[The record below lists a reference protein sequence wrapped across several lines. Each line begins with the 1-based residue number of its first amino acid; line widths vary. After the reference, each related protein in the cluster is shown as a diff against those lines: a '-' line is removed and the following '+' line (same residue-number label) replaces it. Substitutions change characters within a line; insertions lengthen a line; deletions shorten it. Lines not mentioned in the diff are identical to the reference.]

1 VSSKAQGLSIF
12 RRLLTI
18 RSFVVTLYTTTMS
31 ASTAQTGKADKRTR
45 VIEASAE
52 LFRESH
58 NVRKVSIEEIAARA
72 RVSPTTVYHYFGNRE
87 ALVTEVAKVLIRAI
101 IDRSREFLRAPT
113 PFSEKL
119 QAIFSGKIQLA
130 SSVSD
135 EVVNK
140 MTSQDPEMAK
150 FVAEIY
156 ESELLPVWRD
166 FLADGKSQG
175 FIDRDLDERPFV
187 AYMDVLRVGFGAKS
201 DLIQTWRQDRRLL
214 EQLSRLALYGFMRK
228 EVNLF
233 AYDSVQHESTAGID
247 QPPKDKG

>member
-1 VSSKAQGLSIF
+1 MSSKAQGLFHIL
-12 RRLLTI
+12 RLTI
-18 RSFVVTLYTTTMS
+18 RSFVVKLYITTMS
-31 ASTAQTGKADKRTR
+31 GSIARTGKADKRTR
-45 VIEASAE
+45 VIEASTE

-58 NVRKVSIEEIAARA
+58 KVRKVSIEEIADRA

-87 ALVTEVAKVLIRAI
+87 ALVTEVAKVLVRTI
-101 IDRSREFLRAPT
+101 IDRSREFLRAPM
-113 PFSEKL
+113 PFSDKL

-135 EVVNK
+135 EVVSK
-140 MTSQDPEMAK
+140 VTSQDPEMAK

-175 FIDRDLDERPFV
+175 YIDRDLDERVFV
-187 AYMDVLRVGFGAKS
+187 AYMDVLRLGFGAKS
-201 DLIQTWRQDRRLL
+201 DLLQTWRQDRKLL

-233 AYDSVQHESTAGID
+233 ADDSDHRESTAGID
-247 QPPKDKG
+247 QSPKDQR